1 MAQEVEKLVRQA
13 IYGRHRDE
21 QNSILTGEWDFA
33 EAITS
38 AHLHSLHSYPA
49 RFIPQIPEKA
59 ILEWSKVG
67 DVVLDP
73 FCGCGTTMLEASIL
87 GRKSI
92 GIDNNAVAILI
103 TKAKTYKYS
112 PNDIAVLEDFQKE
125 ISKLVLSSY
134 DENSPLAEFVNID
147 FWFTRDAQIDLS
159 VIKQKI
165 MKLKDPCQTFALAIF
180 SAIIIRAS
188 YQDSDTRYARVK
200 DKIYTKGEGIKWYA
214 RKLRDGVLA
223 LKEVN
228 DQKIADVF
236 VYQADARD
244 LAFVKD
250 SSVDLLITS
259 PPYVNAYDYHKY
271 HRQRIYWIDGD
282 VAMAR
287 DKEIGK
293 HDTFSRPGANAQ
305 RYFDEMYECFAE
317 WRRVLKPGAKAVV
330 VVGDGIVNKTAIPVG
345 DIFIELL
352 EKAGFRLI
360 ERSLRR
366 LRTTK
371 KSFNGKAR
379 IDHEHV
385 LILEK
390 C

>member
-1 MAQEVEKLVRQA
+1 MAEEIEKLVRQA
-13 IYGRHRDE
+13 IYGKHKDDHATL
-21 QNSILTGEWDFA
+21 LTGEWDFSDSN
-33 EAITS
+33 TS

-59 ILEWSKVG
+59 IEAWSKPG
-67 DVVLDP
+67 DTVIDP

-103 TKAKTYKYS
+103 SKAKTLKYS
-112 PNDIAVLEDFQKE
+112 DDDISALEEFLDYILQMINTHQNE
-125 ISKLVLSSY
+125 T
-134 DENSPLAEFVNID
+134 DELYEFANID
-147 FWFTRDAQIDLS
+147 FWFTEEAKKDLS
-159 VIKQKI
+159 AIKKKI
-165 MKLKDPCQTFALAIF
+165 KVLKEPCQTFALAIF

-200 DKIYTKGEGIKWYA
+200 GKTYTKGTAFKWYA
-214 RKLRDGVLA
+214 RKLKEGIAA
-223 LKEVN
+223 LKEIN
-228 DQKIADVF
+228 SSRLADVS
-236 VYQADARD
+236 VHQADARD
-244 LAFVKD
+244 IPFVQD
-250 SSVDLLITS
+250 NSVDLLVTS

-271 HRQRIYWIDGD
+271 HRQRIHWIDGD
-282 VAMAR
+282 VSMAR

-305 RYFDEMYECFAE
+305 RYFDEMYECFKE
-317 WRRVLKPGAKAVV
+317 WNRVLKPGAKAVI

-345 DIFIELL
+345 DIFIDLM
-352 EKAGFRLI
+352 EKAGFKI
-360 ERSLRR
+360 YERTLRR

-385 LILEK
+385 LIFENS
-390 C
+390 